1 MLVSQLPHFARP
13 FVEFGFRSD
22 TILSNPH
29 YRYDRRRAFV
39 PSGLPRTRLEKGGYV
54 AELVE
59 DRRAG
64 RALVHC
70 VIQKDNSP
78 EILYYTQFSTLAAA
92 KAWAAE
98 ELRQYASSPGDA
110 PHDRRTR
117 PFKSKEQK
125 WRIAKQPGSGRGL
138 FSWDE

>member
-1 MLVSQLPHFARP
+1 M
-13 FVEFGFRSD
+13 
-22 TILSNPH
+22 SNPH
-29 YRYDRRRAFV
+29 YSDERRRAFV
-39 PSGLPRTRLEKGGYV
+39 PSGLPRTRLQQGDYV

-70 VIQKDNSP
+70 VIQKDSSP
-78 EILYYTQFSTLAAA
+78 EILYYTQFTTRSAAE
-92 KAWAAE
+92 AWAAE
-98 ELRQYASSPGDA
+98 ELRRYASSPGEV
-110 PHDRRTR
+110 PHDPRKL